1 MYMISEFLSSI
12 YEELKISLN
21 EKQISQFEI
30 YYKTL
35 IEYNQKINLTSI
47 TEHSEVYKKHFLDS
61 IMLATAFPF
70 YNQSVLDIGSGAGF
84 PSIPLKIVFPELR
97 ITIIDSLQKRINFL
111 QDLTDKLSISVELL
125 HGRAEELNRKEEFD
139 VVTARAVANFR
150 VLSELCIPYV
160 KVSGVFLSMKGP
172 NYKEE
177 LEQSKNAIST
187 LGGKLVA
194 VHKYQIYDMNRI
206 IIQVQK
212 IKQTPKKYPR
222 KFSKIKSNPL

>member
-1 MYMISEFLSSI
+1 MISEFLSSI

-150 VLSELCIPYV
+150 VLRTVHTLCQGKWCFSINE
-160 KVSGVFLSMKGP
+160 GP
-172 NYKEE
+172 
-177 LEQSKNAIST
+177 
-187 LGGKLVA
+187 
-194 VHKYQIYDMNRI
+194 
-206 IIQVQK
+206 
-212 IKQTPKKYPR
+212 
-222 KFSKIKSNPL
+222 

>member
-1 MYMISEFLSSI
+1 MISEFLSSI